1 MDEDRLVR
9 LEAAHDHDK
18 LPSGEIIDRDRGC
31 FQRRHAG
38 RACENLLD
46 RDAYSIGIAAKSG
59 HRQNITAS
67 PIRWNTRTNSID
79 VAADLITRHD
89 RDGGQVRIKTQAA
102 HNVGEIYP
110 ACLDVN
116 PDFAGFGLRV
126 GRFFHLE
133 NFRRA
138 NLRDPILPHD
148 RALGVRA
155 SSRRLYKS
163 HLEDS
168 RMTTN
173 GTSELRASARGLAA
187 ANFWMWKMPGN
198 R

>member
-1 MDEDRLVR
+1 MDEDRLAR
-9 LEAAHDHDK
+9 LEATHDHDK

-31 FQRRHAG
+31 FQRRHARG
-38 RACENLLD
+38 ACENLLD
-46 RDAYSIGIAAKSG
+46 RDAYSIGVAAKSG
-59 HRQNITAS
+59 RRRNIAAS
-67 PIRWNTRTNSID
+67 PIRCDTRTNSID
-79 VAADLITRHD
+79 VAADLIAMHD
-89 RDGGQVRIKTQAA
+89 RDRRQVGINTQAA
-102 HNVGEIYP
+102 HNVGEINP
-110 ACLDVN
+110 ACLDAN
-116 PDFAGFGLRV
+116 PDFAGLGLRV
-126 GRFFHLE
+126 GRFFHLK

-138 NLRDPILPHD
+138 NLRDPNLPHD
-148 RALGVRA
+148 RDLGVRA

-187 ANFWMWKMPGN
+187 ANFWMWKMLGN